1 MPLALE
7 GIKTLLP
14 PSPCRKN
21 QQKITS
27 GIRKV
32 NSEKS
37 RDPKGSKKNWAQQW
51 FELSCVAVSLG
62 CSSHDL
68 CWHPAYYWTIGLCQ
82 LFHLSAQVGTCH
94 SRSTIKMC
102 LMNAI
107 ERKRETDRCPNHR
120 ESGTGGPYRS
130 HFKHNGETIL
140 IESLKYHHVCW
151 VENVWEEG
159 EENGHRFA
167 RVQMRGYQ
175 VRGAGTERSRF
186 NK

>member
-1 MPLALE
+1 
-7 GIKTLLP
+7 
-14 PSPCRKN
+14 
-21 QQKITS
+21 
-27 GIRKV
+27 
-32 NSEKS
+32 
-37 RDPKGSKKNWAQQW
+37 
-51 FELSCVAVSLG
+51 
-62 CSSHDL
+62 
-68 CWHPAYYWTIGLCQ
+68 
-82 LFHLSAQVGTCH
+82 
-94 SRSTIKMC
+94 
-102 LMNAI
+102 MNAI